1 MADTHGLLRPEALAF
16 LGGCSLIIHAGDIG
30 EPAILDALGRIA
42 PVIAVRGNNDTQPW
56 AGRLKSAEFVQVGA
70 VLVYAIHD
78 RAQIG
83 TDLRASGVRV
93 VVCGHS
99 HQPRIEECGG
109 LLFVNP
115 GSAGPRRF
123 KLPVTMGELRIEGA
137 AVSARITDL
146 LAAAGP
152 RHEPAASLGLP
163 TSHE

>member
-1 MADTHGLLRPEALAF
+1 LLRPEALAF
-16 LGGCSLIIHAGDIG
+16 LGGCGLIFHAGDIG
-30 EPAILDALGRIA
+30 GPAILDALGRIA
-42 PVIAVRGNNDTQPW
+42 PVVAVRGNNDTQPW
-56 AGRLKSAEFVQVGA
+56 AGRLKTAEFVQVGD

-83 TDLRASGVRV
+83 TDLRAAGVRV

-123 KLPVTMGELRIEGA
+123 KLPVTIGELRIEGA

-146 LAAAGP
+146 LGAAGP
-152 RHEPAASLGLP
+152 RREPAAPLGLP